1 MNYMWKI
8 SHKKQQHD
16 CRDIISYNLMQF
28 KPMDFMG
35 GFCDINE
42 SREMPFCIRINMLL
56 SLEVVIVHCKQKWC
70 QMMSNDTSNPQINRV
85 FSTAVVYGIS
95 LHWIV
100 LRSNRYCKII
110 FKMDTYELDLTIGWV
125 FFQKAIIRNI
135 IFLSSI
141 GSDLIQF

>member
-1 MNYMWKI
+1 
-8 SHKKQQHD
+8 
-16 CRDIISYNLMQF
+16 
-28 KPMDFMG
+28 
-35 GFCDINE
+35 
-42 SREMPFCIRINMLL
+42 MPFCIRINMLL

-125 FFQKAIIRNI
+125 FFPKSYYKKHNLS
-135 IFLSSI
+135 FLHWLW
-141 GSDLIQF
+141 SDTILIYIERLRLCYPQYLWYHLTEKEVNLLDSKEINDFS